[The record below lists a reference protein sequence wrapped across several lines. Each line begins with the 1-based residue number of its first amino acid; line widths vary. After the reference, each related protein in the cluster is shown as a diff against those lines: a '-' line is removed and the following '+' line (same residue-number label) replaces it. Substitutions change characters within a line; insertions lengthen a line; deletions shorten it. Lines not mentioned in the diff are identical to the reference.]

1 MTDTETLR
9 RTGLK
14 AHAVRPSDDPGAS
27 SQLLTGSAM
36 AGFVVAHFFGRRA
49 RIMRLLI
56 AGLYFAG
63 VSAFIIY
70 ALL

>member
-1 MTDTETLR
+1 VQ
-9 RTGLK
+9 
-14 AHAVRPSDDPGAS
+14 AA
-27 SQLLTGSAM
+27 QLLTGSAM

-49 RIMRLLI
+49 RLMRLLI